1 MAVRASVKLS
11 TQRKAFCRHYVQLDG
26 DLIRS
31 PKAAGYKLRDDDAAI
46 AKSFELLKNE
56 AVLNRIDE
64 LSQTNPEPEPLSEMQ
79 KQFCEQWIIC
89 NGNGTDAA
97 LKAGYS
103 QNRNSARTI
112 ASRMLAKANIQAR
125 IQSLRKDA
133 LERADITIEK
143 VLRNHWLM
151 ATVDPIE
158 FWDHQKNC
166 LKPFD
171 QIPPEVRCL
180 LEGITYTDGPKGTH
194 ISVKLPSRRGA
205 NRDLMEYLG
214 LFNQFDQSISA
225 LRKHGL
231 FITPKP
237 EGGYSIEDTYLNE
250 DGDRGDDNGDDD

>member
-1 MAVRASVKLS
+1 MVVRLS
-11 TQRKAFCRHYVQLDG
+11 TQRLAFCRHYVKSDG

-31 PKAAGYKLRDDDAAI
+31 CKAAGYKVKNDDDAI
-46 AKSFELLKNE
+46 AKAFELLQQQ
-56 AVLNRIDE
+56 AVLDRIDE
-64 LSQTNPEPEPLSEMQ
+64 FNKSQSNPEALTKKEN
-79 KQFCEQWIIC
+79 QFCEQWIIC

-103 QNRNSARTI
+103 QNRNSARAI
-112 ASRMLAKANIQAR
+112 ASKMLAKVNIQAR
-125 IQSLRKDA
+125 IKELRREGA
-133 LERADITIEK
+133 ERAEITIEK

-151 ATVDPIE
+151 ATVDPKD
-158 FWDHQKNC
+158 FWDDQNNC
-166 LKPFD
+166 LKPLD
-171 QIPPEVRCL
+171 DIPKEVRCL

-231 FITPKP
+231 LITPKP
-237 EGGYSIEDTYLNE
+237 GGGYTIQDTYL
-250 DGDRGDDNGDDD
+250 DDGGDRNEEDADDD